1 MAKPEIRLKGFEGE
15 WNSDIIGNLATFSK
29 GRGYSKSDLRKQG
42 NPIILYGRLYTN
54 YSSIIDYVDTFAS
67 LHKGSVLSKG
77 NEVIIPGSGETPEDI
92 AIASSVE
99 QEGVILGGDLNI
111 LSFDFEKVVPA
122 FAAIGITYSKTH
134 YELSDYAQGKTVVHL
149 HNSSISKGHLSY
161 PSREEQEAIVIYM
174 STIDSLILSSTKKI
188 ESLKQMKQ
196 ACLVSMFPQA
206 GETTP
211 RVRFKGFEGEWEK
224 KLLSDCLDISNER
237 NLDNKY
243 SKEDVLSV
251 SDDFGVMNQIELLG
265 RSYAGKSVNNYGIL
279 RQGELVY
286 TKSPLK
292 SKPFGIVKENTGK
305 TGIVSVLYAI
315 YRAKKGH
322 CITYFHYYFDPAWR
336 LNAYLR
342 PLINKGAKNTMNIS
356 DETALTGYI
365 MVPKDIKEQQRIASY
380 FRSLDKQISMQEKR
394 LEKLKQIKAACLDK
408 MFV

>member
-188 ESLKQMKQ
+188 VSLKQMKQ

-224 KLLSDCLDISNER
+224 KLLGELYEPSSIKNKIYGADKIISVANMYF
-237 NLDNKY
+237 KPVSY
-243 SKEDVLSV
+243 I
-251 SDDFGVMNQIELLG
+251 SDDE
-265 RSYAGKSVNNYGIL
+265 Y
-279 RQGELVY
+279 
-286 TKSPLK
+286 LK
-292 SKPFGIVKENTGK
+292 SYNVMSLGDIAFEGNKSKYFAHGRFVENTIGD
-305 TGIVSVLYAI
+305 GIVSHVFVVLKPI
-315 YRAKKGH
+315 SKK
-322 CITYFHYYFDPAWR
+322 YDLQFWKYY
-336 LNAYLR
+336 
-342 PLINKGAKNTMNIS
+342 INYERIMGPILQRCTKHSTMMTDIVVTDFLKES
-356 DETALTGYI
+356 IL
-365 MVPKDIKEQQRIASY
+365 VPSYEEQKKIGT
-380 FRSLDKQISMQEKR
+380 FFEILDKQISLQEQK

>member
-174 STIDSLILSSTKKI
+174 SSS
-188 ESLKQMKQ
+188 M
-196 ACLVSMFPQA
+196 
-206 GETTP
+206 
-211 RVRFKGFEGEWEK
+211 W
-224 KLLSDCLDISNER
+224 
-237 NLDNKY
+237 
-243 SKEDVLSV
+243 
-251 SDDFGVMNQIELLG
+251 
-265 RSYAGKSVNNYGIL
+265 
-279 RQGELVY
+279 
-286 TKSPLK
+286 
-292 SKPFGIVKENTGK
+292 KPI
-305 TGIVSVLYAI
+305 
-315 YRAKKGH
+315 
-322 CITYFHYYFDPAWR
+322 
-336 LNAYLR
+336 
-342 PLINKGAKNTMNIS
+342 
-356 DETALTGYI
+356 
-365 MVPKDIKEQQRIASY
+365 
-380 FRSLDKQISMQEKR
+380 
-394 LEKLKQIKAACLDK
+394 
-408 MFV
+408 